1 MDIKITFTR
10 TEEQDGVDQV
20 LSIEESDI
28 GDYVSD
34 VLRPVLSALQAAGYS
49 YLEELSASN
58 VDGDVFST
66 DTVVTRSSYKE
77 SMFT

>member
-20 LSIEESDI
+20 LTLEETDV

-34 VLRPVLSALQAAGYS
+34 VLRPILSALQAAGYS
-49 YLEELSASN
+49 YLEEMSASN
-58 VDGDVFST
+58 VQGDVFST
-66 DTVVTRSSYKE
+66 DTIVPRRTEHGVFS
-77 SMFT
+77 